1 MKTYLYLIKLEKNR
15 YYVGSTTTF
24 KRIRKQCK
32 QSKGASQWVK
42 KNVVDSLVRVW
53 NIGELEYREAEIIE
67 TLVTVEV
74 MKLVGILNVRGG
86 FFTLTDSDSVL
97 KTVKSHFIN
106 NRFMLD
112 NVKQLE
118 LDFLNVSSNVEAIKI
133 VRHIEEYLE
142 SSGIF
147 AYSLGNDLEVIV

>member
-1 MKTYLYLIKLEKNR
+1 MLDQLLHLREL
-15 YYVGSTTTF
+15 GSNVN
-24 KRIRKQCK
+24 KVR
-32 QSKGASQWVK
+32 GASQWVK